1 MQIRLGHGFD
11 VHQLKENIPLII
23 GGLKIPYHKGSRGHS
38 DGDALIHAIVDAI
51 FGALSIGDLGKHF
64 PSNDPKWKNANSI
77 IFLEYANDLIYQHGY
92 EISNIDSTIVLQEPV
107 LKNHIIPM
115 KKLLCKVLLLKSDQ
129 LSIKAT
135 TTDHLGFIGDC
146 DGIASLAT
154 IVLIK

>member
-1 MQIRLGHGFD
+1 MDIRLGQGVD

-23 GGLKIPYHKGSRGHS
+23 GGLKIPYHKGSKGHS

-51 FGALSIGDLGKHF
+51 FGALSLGDLGTHF
-64 PSNDPKWKNANSI
+64 PSADPKWKNANSI
-77 IFLEYANDLIYQHGY
+77 IFLEYANDLILKHGY
-92 EISNIDSTIVLQEPV
+92 SISNIDTTIILQEPV

-115 KKLLCKVLLLKSDQ
+115 KIFLCKVLSLKSDQ

-135 TTDHLGFIGDC
+135 TTDHLGFIGNG